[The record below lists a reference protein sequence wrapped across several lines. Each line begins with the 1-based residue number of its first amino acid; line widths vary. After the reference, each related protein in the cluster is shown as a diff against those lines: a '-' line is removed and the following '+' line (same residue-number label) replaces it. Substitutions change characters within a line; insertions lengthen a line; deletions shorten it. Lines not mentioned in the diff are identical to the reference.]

1 MHQVNLSAVSTNW
14 GHPLSCQ
21 SERVVFSA
29 VNLYFL
35 VGVRWF
41 QPLVFGGTQPQ
52 LHAQVNTYVCTDFTI
67 VEQSGESTL
76 DRSHRP
82 LHDST
87 ARLVQRIL
95 QERGFAV
102 KYD

>member
-14 GHPLSCQ
+14 EHPLSCQ

-29 VNLYFL
+29 VGICVITAVSF
-35 VGVRWF
+35 F
-41 QPLVFGGTQPQ
+41 QPNYMSNTQSQ
-52 LHAQVNTYVCTDFTI
+52 LRVQVRTYVCTNFTI
-67 VEQSGESTL
+67 IEHSGESTL

-102 KYD
+102 NY